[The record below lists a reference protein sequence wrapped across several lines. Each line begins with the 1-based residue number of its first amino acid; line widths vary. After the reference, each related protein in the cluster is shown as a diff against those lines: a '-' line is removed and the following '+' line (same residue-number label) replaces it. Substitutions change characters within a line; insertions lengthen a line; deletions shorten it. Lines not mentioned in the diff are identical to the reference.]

1 MFMGLAPSEVR
12 SLTLPQFLMMQDAY
26 ARAHAA
32 PGKGGAPPAPPP
44 PPADIARLLK
54 ARES

>member
-12 SLTLPQFLMMQDAY
+12 SLTLPQFLMMQDA
-26 ARAHAA
+26 ARARAA

-54 ARES
+54 ARGE